1 MAVRWE
7 VEYPGMQLHENE
19 VVWTMKNVGDEA
31 AQAGSHC
38 GDISI
43 WQHPGSAGS
52 HVDTTPWTNP
62 LSVDREVH
70 PEAAH
75 TMTFP
80 LQWTGQQHGTY
91 TAAIT
96 LGEGVS
102 SEIYFEVT
110 LYGIAPGYG

>member
-1 MAVRWE
+1 
-7 VEYPGMQLHENE
+7 
-19 VVWTMKNVGDEA
+19 
-31 AQAGSHC
+31 
-38 GDISI
+38 
-43 WQHPGSAGS
+43 
-52 HVDTTPWTNP
+52 
-62 LSVDREVH
+62 
-70 PEAAH
+70 
-75 TMTFP
+75 MTFP